1 MFVTTVEFVVD
12 IAKKELEDK
21 LKAADNVDEFDIEDL
36 DKNDRRKNIL
46 IRFNNPVD
54 MKYLWS
60 EIAETIK
67 IKELDNEAI
76 E

>member
-21 LKAADNVDEFDIEDL
+21 LKAADNVDEFDIEEL

-46 IRFNNPVD
+46 VRFNNPVD

>member
-46 IRFNNPVD
+46 IRFSNPVD